1 MEQRNVGPQLAVKPC
16 CLEASFHVLRFFR
29 RKGRKR
35 TYARVPAARLCCAA
49 GLCIQEDVVCS
60 LPVETRRPG
69 RIIELDCLGLRANT
83 WGVVFRLNVIIEPT
97 DGRRSRQPHKPEVRS
112 DGKECDMTCG
122 TGWCD
127 AIN

>member
-60 LPVETRRPG
+60 LPVETRRPS
-69 RIIELDCLGLRANT
+69 RIIELGFLGLRANT
-83 WGVVFRLNVIIEPT
+83 WGVIIRINAIIEPAN
-97 DGRRSRQPHKPEVRS
+97 GRRSRQPIRAHIMQKSEDRRV
-112 DGKECDMTCG
+112 GKAGVST
-122 TGWCD
+122 WRFW
-127 AIN
+127 